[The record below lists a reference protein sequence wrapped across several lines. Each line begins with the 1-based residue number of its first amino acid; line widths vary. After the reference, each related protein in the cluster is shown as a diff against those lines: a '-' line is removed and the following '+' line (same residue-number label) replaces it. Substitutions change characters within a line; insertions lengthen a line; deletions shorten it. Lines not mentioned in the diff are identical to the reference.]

1 MARNRLASGDAA
13 AGDGPLFE
21 DKGGL
26 PYPADRDA
34 VSPAAPP
41 RRMGWMPV
49 ALVGGLVAAGLWGAW
64 VTKNL
69 MADEAM
75 PPMARVQLSAI
86 VGEYVQAQARSAS
99 PPAQVEAEMRK
110 FMASLDT
117 ELQRRSANG
126 QIVLVGE
133 AVLTKNVPDITD
145 KLRHAVYASGVARPK
160 QASAIELQQL
170 EQQAML
176 AAQPQQAMPAQP
188 AAPTEYLD
196 PMAPAQMMPSV
207 PPATGPQYGPPS
219 ASVSTF
225 GGPDGSGAQ

>member
-1 MARNRLASGDAA
+1 MARNRLASGDGAA

-26 PYPADRDA
+26 PSAAGQAA

-86 VGEYVQAQARSAS
+86 VGEYVQAQARSAT
-99 PPAQVEAEMRK
+99 PPEQVTAETRA
-110 FMASLDT
+110 FMA
-117 ELQRRSANG
+117 EIQRNLEARGASG

-133 AVLTKNVPDITD
+133 AVLAGNVPDITAS
-145 KLRHAVYASGVARPK
+145 LRKEVYAKVR
-160 QASAIELQQL
+160 
-170 EQQAML
+170 
-176 AAQPQQAMPAQP
+176 MPQP
-188 AAPTEYLD
+188 AALGAND
-196 PMAPAQMMPSV
+196 VMGAMRSAMAGPAA
-207 PPATGPQYGPPS
+207 PPQAALAGGQGRGPGY
-219 ASVSTF
+219 
-225 GGPDGSGAQ
+225 